1 MQTRSEL
8 ADIWL
13 LVSKHSKRLNV
24 DIEKAFKNLMT
35 FSMVVGYM
43 ENRGELVGKNPNST
57 AKGLYQFLDGSIGP
71 AINRTVRYIG
81 ERPWMET
88 LRVSRDANTLDW
100 EQQTLLFLGDILGKR
115 GTDTLMKQVMTTG
128 SREAMKQVYLKYH
141 HTAPDGPTLR
151 RTEVIFNGNLDEDR

>member
-1 MQTRSEL
+1 
-8 ADIWL
+8 
-13 LVSKHSKRLNV
+13 
-24 DIEKAFKNLMT
+24 
-35 FSMVVGYM
+35 
-43 ENRGELVGKNPNST
+43 
-57 AKGLYQFLDGSIGP
+57 
-71 AINRTVRYIG
+71 
-81 ERPWMET
+81 MET

>member
-1 MQTRSEL
+1 MEEL

-43 ENRGELVGKNPNST
+43 ENRGELQGKNPLSS
-57 AKGLYQFLDGSIGP
+57 AKGLYQFIDGSIEP
-71 AINRTVRYIG
+71 AINRTIRYIG
-81 ERPWMET
+81 ERPWMDD
-88 LRVSRDANTLDW
+88 LRISKDANTLNW

-115 GTDTLMKQVMTTG
+115 GTDILMKQVMSSG
-128 SREAMKQVYLKYH
+128 DREAMKQVYLKYH
-141 HTAPDGPTLR
+141 HTKPDGNTLR
-151 RTEVIFNGNLDEDR
+151 RAEVIFNGTLEQDR